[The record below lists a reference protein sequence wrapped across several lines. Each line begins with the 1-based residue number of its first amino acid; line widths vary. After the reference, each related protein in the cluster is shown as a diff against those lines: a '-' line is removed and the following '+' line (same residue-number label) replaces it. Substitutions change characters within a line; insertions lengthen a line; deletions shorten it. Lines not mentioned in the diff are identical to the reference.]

1 MANSLTSNPI
11 YVDVFSSAIDL
22 ADYLPD
28 EIHLDSIEWARP
40 TSTSHYCTLFSGGV
54 AGVTIFDEQCTTAN
68 QSIIKYFHGLP
79 IKPPYIPAVST
90 NLLGSGK
97 LIITLSR

>member
-1 MANSLTSNPI
+1 MANSLTTNPI
-11 YVDVFSSAIDL
+11 YIDVFSAAIDL

-40 TSTSHYCTLFSGGV
+40 TGTTNTCTLFSGG
-54 AGVTIFDEQCTTAN
+54 ASGVTIFDEQCTTAN

-79 IKPPYIPAVST
+79 IKPPYVPVATST
-90 NLLGSGK
+90 LLASGK
-97 LIITLSR
+97 LIIIMSK

>member
-1 MANSLTSNPI
+1 MANSLQTNPI
-11 YVDVFSSAIDL
+11 YIDDFSAAIDM

-40 TSTSHYCTLFSGGV
+40 TNTAHYATIFSGGSS
-54 AGVTIFDEQCTTAN
+54 GVTVFDEQCTTAN

-79 IKPPYIPAVST
+79 ISPPYIPATAGS
-90 NLLGSGK
+90 LLASGK
-97 LIITLSR
+97 LIIIMAK